1 MCTKKIQFHRMIKNV
16 SSPHLKLHL
25 QQKGDEAGQA
35 MTASSLGLSST
46 TPSENSKLREPT
58 EKAIKRKSFKL
69 GTILCY
75 HNQCILT

>member
-1 MCTKKIQFHRMIKNV
+1 MIKLL

-58 EKAIKRKSFKL
+58 DLK
-69 GTILCY
+69 
-75 HNQCILT
+75 